1 MNKAFYKNL
10 IDSFKKSNKE
20 RKAKLALKA
29 GFEKPEDYLESLQ
42 KSYDSAPEA
51 EVVKDELDERFITD
65 MVIAFDTTGSM
76 SSYIQSVKKH
86 VNELIP
92 KLLSQNP
99 GLMISVVAFGD
110 YCDCTRIS
118 SDGKHVF
125 GKAYQVCTLTKDEKH
140 LINFV
145 SNALNTSGGDSDEFY
160 ELVIKKIVEET
171 HWRQGSNKQVLLIG
185 DADPH
190 KKGYHYHTYT
200 SNIDWKEE
208 ATKAAKLDIQ
218 FDTLRIK
225 TASWYQE
232 LSKMTNG
239 VCIDFSNSGK
249 TSDLIEIA
257 SLSRGGKATK
267 ELFTQKMEKNT
278 DKELEKVYSMYKTV
292 IER

>member
-20 RKAKLALKA
+20 RKVKLALKA

-51 EVVKDELDERFITD
+51 EVVKDELEERFITD

-86 VNELIP
+86 VNKLIP

-118 SDGKHVF
+118 NDGKHIF

-145 SNALNTSGGDSDEFY
+145 SNALNTGGGDSDEFY
-160 ELVIKKIVEET
+160 ELVIKKIVKET
-171 HWRQGSNKQVLLIG
+171 PWRQGSNKQVLLIG
-185 DADPH
+185 DAHPH
-190 KKGYHYHTYT
+190 KVGYYYHTYT
-200 SNIDWKEE
+200 SYIDWREE
-208 ATKAAKLDIQ
+208 AIKAAKLDIQ

-232 LSKMTNG
+232 LSKITNG
-239 VCIDFSNSGK
+239 VCIDFSN
-249 TSDLIEIA
+249 
-257 SLSRGGKATK
+257 
-267 ELFTQKMEKNT
+267 T
-278 DKELEKVYSMYKTV
+278 D
-292 IER
+292 